1 MLYTIIASSCPSRRR
16 EGTSWGQPLLIGRLG
31 SVSVNLGTTTLPL
44 IIRPSILRLQDN
56 WVSLIVDSRVGSLMQ
71 TVRWVVLL

>member
-31 SVSVNLGTTTLPL
+31 SVSVNLGTTALPL
-44 IIRPSILRLQDN
+44 IIRPSISRLQEN
-56 WVSLIVDSRVGSLMQ
+56 WVSLIAASRVDSLIVDSRVGGLM
-71 TVRWVVLL
+71 